1 MYFIYCILSIVI
13 YFILYVNGTR
23 IPSRTEILGIIRIRM
38 IEDANENGGR
48 KSIRSHLSY
57 LKNTNTFHRQSDR
70 EDKKRKH
77 LFAKALG
84 LNGQENNS
92 TSLFDISSDSCLKR
106 QKLQSVTSLASNFK
120 FNSSLKSKNLSQIQN
135 DLYSELRGSVL
146 KPDRSFHIFSDND
159 NNSPSVEALLN
170 NSDIR
175 NKRGENKFRDTDK
188 LTTVI
193 PKKPRTNLQN
203 EGALTKQARS
213 FVEAIHISNS
223 IMNHQPLIEESSKNS
238 KPSNGNTYFLVK
250 EVQKI
255 NKFLSVVS
263 IVSDTDVQNEKI
275 VALAQF
281 QPVINTT
288 LKIDSKI
295 LLGNQRYRIVINGA
309 NIFVYYRWQKVIE
322 FKK

>member
-1 MYFIYCILSIVI
+1 
-13 YFILYVNGTR
+13 
-23 IPSRTEILGIIRIRM
+23 M
-38 IEDANENGGR
+38 IEDTSDKGGR

-57 LKNTNTFHRQSDR
+57 LKNTNTFHRQSNR

-84 LNGQENNS
+84 LNEKEKNNNK
-92 TSLFDISSDSCLKR
+92 ISNGVSINSSLKR

-120 FNSSLKSKNLSQIQN
+120 FNSNSKSKNLSQIRTN
-135 DLYSELRGSVL
+135 LYSELQSSVL
-146 KPDRSFHIFSDND
+146 KPDKRLHIFNDNY
-159 NNSPSVEALLN
+159 NNSPSVDVVLS
-170 NSDIR
+170 NSDTR
-175 NKRGENKFRDTDK
+175 NKRAENKHRSSDK

-193 PKKPRTNLQN
+193 PKRSMVTNLHGD
-203 EGALTKQARS
+203 GALTKQAKS

-223 IMNHQPLIEESSKNS
+223 IMNHQPVVEESSKNLKS
-238 KPSNGNTYFLVK
+238 LNGNTYYLVK
-250 EVQKI
+250 EVQKF
-255 NKFLSVVS
+255 NEFLSVVS
-263 IVSDTDVQNEKI
+263 IVSNTDIQNEKI

-295 LLGNQRYRIVINGA
+295 LLGSQRYRIVINGA

-322 FKK
+322 FTKT